1 MLKDI
6 TLGQFFPGDTPIH
19 KLDPRTKLLC
29 VILYIVALF
38 NAKGPLTYGIMIAV
52 LAVCILVSRVEWRAL
67 TRGLKPVYFIVAFT
81 AIMNMFF
88 TSGTPVADV
97 WLLRHITWEGVISAV
112 QMVLRIVMLIMGTFL
127 MTYTT
132 SPIAL
137 TDGLE
142 HLLSPLKKLRFP
154 VHELAMM
161 MSIALRFIPTL
172 IEETD
177 KIMSAQKA
185 RGADLESG
193 GVMQRAKA
201 LLPILDETMANFDN
215 FEVVS
220 ADILKTDIPALVRE
234 KFGGLTPIVCANLP
248 YNITTPA
255 ITALIETK
263 CFESITVL
271 VQKEVA
277 ERLCAA
283 PGTSAYGAFSVF
295 MQYYTEPEYLFA
307 VPRECFEPQPK
318 VTSAVLRAVVRKE
331 PPVRVEDEKLF
342 FRVVYGAFTLRRKT
356 LVNSL
361 MTAFGSQLTK
371 EQLAQAI
378 TSCGLDATI
387 RGERL
392 GLAEFA
398 ALTAAIGA
406 LLR

>member
-6 TLGQFFPGDTPIH
+6 TLGQYFPGDTLIH

-52 LAVCILVSRVEWRAL
+52 LAVCILISHVEWKAL

-88 TSGTPVADV
+88 TNGTPVADV
-97 WLLRHITWEGVISAV
+97 WLVRHITWEGIIAAV

-185 RGADLESG
+185 RGADFETGSIL
-193 GVMQRAKA
+193 QRAKA
-201 LLPILDETMANFDN
+201 LVPILVPLFISAFRRADELATAM
-215 FEVVS
+215 EC
-220 ADILKTDIPALVRE
+220 RCYH
-234 KFGGLTPIVCANLP
+234 GGEGR
-248 YNITTPA
+248 
-255 ITALIETK
+255 TALH
-263 CFESITVL
+263 
-271 VQKEVA
+271 
-277 ERLCAA
+277 
-283 PGTSAYGAFSVF
+283 
-295 MQYYTEPEYLFA
+295 
-307 VPRECFEPQPK
+307 
-318 VTSAVLRAVVRKE
+318 VLRYRASDWLVIIGFILLAAGIIVLK
-331 PPVRVEDEKLF
+331 KL
-342 FRVVYGAFTLRRKT
+342 G
-356 LVNSL
+356 
-361 MTAFGSQLTK
+361 
-371 EQLAQAI
+371 I
-378 TSCGLDATI
+378 
-387 RGERL
+387 
-392 GLAEFA
+392 
-398 ALTAAIGA
+398 
-406 LLR
+406 